1 MITVKRNLA
10 VCIALGLFASLAA
23 GILLAVPANAGVRP
37 APNWTDRTCSA
48 FARWED
54 KPTTAGLDKLVVFS
68 LHLHR
73 GYLQADVLELAADAL
88 TAKPDAGYVDVA
100 AQYVGED
107 CYGGA

>member
-1 MITVKRNLA
+1 MIKRILA
-10 VCIALGLFASLAA
+10 GIAAA
-23 GILLAVPANAGVRP
+23 GITVTAFALPAHASTKP

-48 FARWED
+48 FSRWQD

-68 LHLHR
+68 LHLPR
-73 GYLQADVLELAADAL
+73 GYLQADVLELAADVL
-88 TAKPDAGYVDVA
+88 TVKPDPGYVDVA

>member
-1 MITVKRNLA
+1 MIKRILA
-10 VCIALGLFASLAA
+10 GIAAA
-23 GILLAVPANAGVRP
+23 GITVTAFAVPAHASTKP

-48 FARWED
+48 FSRWQD
-54 KPTTAGLDKLVVFS
+54 KPTTANLDKLVVFS
-68 LHLHR
+68 LHLPR
-73 GYLQADVLELAADAL
+73 GYLQADVLELAADAM

>member
-1 MITVKRNLA
+1 MIKRILA
-10 VCIALGLFASLAA
+10 GIAAA
-23 GILLAVPANAGVRP
+23 GITVTAFALPASASVKP
-37 APNWTDRTCSA
+37 APNWTGRTCSA
-48 FARWED
+48 FARWQG

-68 LHLHR
+68 LHLPR

>member
-1 MITVKRNLA
+1 MIKRILA
-10 VCIALGLFASLAA
+10 GIAAA
-23 GILLAVPANAGVRP
+23 GITVTAFALPAHASTKP

-48 FARWED
+48 FARWQA
-54 KPTTAGLDKLVVFS
+54 KPTTVNLDKLVTFS

>member
-1 MITVKRNLA
+1 MIKRILA
-10 VCIALGLFASLAA
+10 GIAAA
-23 GILLAVPANAGVRP
+23 GITVTAFALPAHASTKP

-48 FARWED
+48 FARWQD
-54 KPTTAGLDKLVVFS
+54 KPTTVNLDKLVTFS
-68 LHLHR
+68 LHLPR
-73 GYLQADVLELAADAL
+73 GYLQADVLELAADAM